1 MKFLVDANVLSE
13 VTKPKPLDSVVR
25 WLEVNERDL
34 VVNPIVLGELQYG
47 ILLLSAGKKRTELL
61 KWFAAGV
68 KHLLVLDIDAN
79 TASIWAKL
87 IAALKRKGQS
97 VSVKDSLIAA
107 TAVQHR
113 LTVATRNVRDFERAG
128 VRVEN
133 PFSD

>member
-13 VTKPKPLDSVVR
+13 VTKPKPADSVLS
-25 WLEVNERDL
+25 WLQDNERDL

-47 ILLLSAGKKRTELL
+47 ILLLSAGKNRTELL